1 MARSIVITSG
11 KGGVGKSTITVALGR
26 ELCRRNQRVV
36 LIDTDIGLNNLDVL
50 LDMEHRVVYDILDVV
65 KNRCRVRQALVED
78 NSTAG
83 LFLLPSAHAY
93 EASEISAQNIRLI
106 VNSLSS
112 SFDFVIIDCPAG
124 VELGFHRAVAAARE
138 ALVVTTPH
146 VSAVRDASKVIPILK
161 SYGLDSRVVVNRSR
175 GDLVV
180 DSEMADSAGIADVL
194 GCGIAGVIPED
205 DYINLQSNVIPV
217 RRKKS
222 DGLTA
227 IEVLAQNVLYGTETV
242 YDVTKRY
249 RGILGAFKRGLRK
262 LV

>member
-11 KGGVGKSTITVALGR
+11 KGGVGKSTVTVALGR
-26 ELCRRNQRVV
+26 ELCRRNQRVA

-78 NSTAG
+78 NLTGG

-93 EASEISAQNIRLI
+93 EAGEITAQNIRLI
-106 VNSLSS
+106 VNSLSP
-112 SFDFVIIDCPAG
+112 SFDFILIDCPAG

-146 VSAVRDASKVIPILK
+146 VSAVRDASKVIPILNN
-161 SYGLDSRVVVNRSR
+161 YGLQSRLVVNRAR
-175 GDLVV
+175 GDLVI
-180 DSEMADSAGIADVL
+180 DSEMADGEGIADAL
-194 GCGIAGVIPED
+194 GCDIAGVIPED

-222 DGLTA
+222 DGVTA
-227 IEVLAQNVLYGTETV
+227 IGVLAQNVLYGTNMIF
-242 YDVTKRY
+242 DVTKRY
-249 RGILGAFKRGLRK
+249 RGLFGAFKRGLRK
-262 LV
+262 MV